1 MTAET
6 ATAFSSIT
14 EIVAT
19 PEQLHAIVGEPSEL
33 AKAKDIGRLDEHC
46 RAFIA
51 HSPFALLGTA
61 SAAGFCDVSPRGD
74 VPGFARVLDEHTL
87 ALPERPGNRRTDSLG
102 NIIENPQVGLLFFV
116 PGVEETLRVNGRAC
130 ITTQAN
136 LRATMAVGGK
146 APRLAIVVEVREA
159 FLHCAK
165 AFRRS
170 RLWDASR
177 HLPRETLPSLGRILR
192 DQLGVEDCS
201 VEELDARLETGYR
214 TTLY

>member
-1 MTAET
+1 MTAE
-6 ATAFSSIT
+6 ATAAFAGLHNVVT
-14 EIVAT
+14 T
-19 PEQLHAIVGEPSEL
+19 REQLRTIVGEVSDL
-33 AKAKDIGRLDEHC
+33 AKAKDIGRLDGHC

-61 SAAGFCDVSPRGD
+61 SAAGLCDVSPRGD
-74 VPGFARVLDEHTL
+74 VPGFALVLDEQTL

-102 NIIENPQVGLLFFV
+102 NIIENPQVGLLFLV
-116 PGVEETLRVNGRAC
+116 PGVEETLRVNGHAC
-130 ITTQAN
+130 IVEDAELLARMT
-136 LRATMAVGGK
+136 VGGK
-146 APRLAIVVEVREA
+146 APRLAIAVEVREA

-177 HLPRETLPSLGRILR
+177 HVPRETLPSLGRILR
-192 DQLGVEDCS
+192 DQLGVDNCS
-201 VEELDARLETGYR
+201 VDELDERIESGYR